1 MSNNASSIE
10 VLLENVQDYV
20 KTTLKLTKLNAIAQS
35 SDVISSVIS
44 KIVISIAAAMFI
56 LLLSFGLAFLIGDL
70 MGNVYWGF
78 FIVAA
83 FYLLLAVLIYSFKDQ
98 WIKVPVSNKIITKL
112 LKNME

>member
-1 MSNNASSIE
+1 MSNKATSIE
-10 VLLENVQDYV
+10 VLLENAQDYV

-56 LLLSFGLAFLIGDL
+56 LLLSFGLAFFIGDA
-70 MGNVYWGF
+70 MGSVYWGF

-83 FYLLLAVLIYSFKDQ
+83 FYLLLAILIYSFKDQ

-112 LKNME
+112 LKNID